1 MQSLCVERSSEYHLL
16 LGFGAPFPSLAVALS
31 TGRGAPLWN
40 HIRMKIYFAG
50 NTGKKTTQFIINKR
64 EKMLVSY
71 FSLTTDEQSFDAKQV
86 WDAYLAV
93 REKEK
98 K

>member
-1 MQSLCVERSSEYHLL
+1 
-16 LGFGAPFPSLAVALS
+16 
-31 TGRGAPLWN
+31 
-40 HIRMKIYFAG
+40 MKIYFAG

-64 EKMLVSY
+64 EKMLISY

-86 WDAYLAV
+86 WDAYITV